1 MLGIAIRRESNVG
14 VSELNP
20 NVNIMDFFT
29 THVFPEL
36 QDTNHANRPMVKAT
50 ALKFV
55 CKFRNQFTREQHVA
69 LMPLLI
75 AHLASPSVVV
85 HTYAAYAIERILI
98 TKETDSSGK
107 TRSKISRTELQP
119 FLQTLFTGLFQIV
132 DNTEWNE
139 NEYVMKCI
147 MRSLASVESD
157 IIPVTNIVFEKL
169 STALARVCKNPRN
182 PMFSHYLFES
192 IAVLVRSVCSQDP
205 NGVSQLEALL
215 FPPFQTVLQMEIIEF
230 TPYVFQLLAQLLEF
244 RPEGTGLGDAYSS
257 LFPPLLSPAIWE
269 KKGNIPALVR
279 LLQAYLKKAARELA
293 QYMLPVLGIF
303 QKLVASKAT
312 ETNAFDLLSSIVRDV
327 PQELYGQHVKTTFQ
341 ILLTRLQ
348 GGRSVRY
355 VRCLTNFF
363 ALFVGKFGAQ
373 VYFDAMNQIQS
384 GVALTLL
391 VQVWAPRLRD
401 DVPQRLDAK
410 IQVLGLT
417 RLLCDTPDLLSDS
430 NGKQIWAQTVAGA
443 VTILTSSS
451 FSAQAADDDEGEGEI
466 EIGYDATYSGLT
478 FARKKLEDP
487 FPEVADPV
495 STFLQALNT
504 LSASRPGVLLPI
516 IHEGL
521 RSDPKLLSGLE
532 AMLQKSGV
540 QLC

>member
-85 HTYAAYAIERILI
+85 HTYAAYGIERILI

-107 TRSKISRTELQP
+107 PRNKISRKELQP
-119 FLQTLFTGLFQIV
+119 FLQNLFAGLFQIV

-157 IIPVTNIVFEKL
+157 VIPVTNIVFEKL
-169 STALARVCKNPRN
+169 STALGRVCKNPRN

-205 NGVSQLEALL
+205 HGVSQLETLL

-348 GGRSVRY
+348 GGRTVRY

-443 VTILTSSS
+443 LTILTSSS
-451 FSAQAADDDEGEGEI
+451 FSVQAADDDEGEI

-478 FARKKLEDP
+478 FARKKLDDP

-532 AMLQKSGV
+532 ALLQKSGV